1 MSSVAL
7 QGTNHLDSLF
17 CRKEQPVTVWRS
29 ICDHGWMMAHD
40 GNSGAQSH
48 SGGFGPTDAPH
59 PGLFLRRG
67 IVAGRGLSVSEAA
80 KALRVLRPTLSAVL
94 NGQAALSPEMA
105 LRCEKAFGLTMES
118 RMGMQ
123 CARDSALMRART
135 HKVDV
140 LPFVPR
146 PKPGQGSLL

>member
-1 MSSVAL
+1 MSGVAL

-17 CRKEQPVTVWRS
+17 CREEQPLTVWQS

-40 GNSGAQSH
+40 SNSGAQSH
-48 SGGFGPTDAPH
+48 SGGSGPADAPH
-59 PGLFLRRG
+59 PGLFLRRR

-94 NGQAALSPEMA
+94 NGRAALSPGMA
-105 LRCEKAFGLTMES
+105 LRCEKAFGLAMETP
-118 RMGMQ
+118 MGMQ

-140 LPFVPR
+140 PPFVPR

>member
-1 MSSVAL
+1 MSGVAL

-29 ICDHGWMMAHD
+29 ICDHEWMMAHD
-40 GNSGAQSH
+40 GDSGAQSH
-48 SGGFGPTDAPH
+48 SGGSGPADAPH
-59 PGLFLRRG
+59 PELFLRRG

-94 NGQAALSPEMA
+94 NGRAAL
-105 LRCEKAFGLTMES
+105 
-118 RMGMQ
+118 

-135 HKVDV
+135 HRVDV
-140 LPFVPR
+140 LPFVPG